1 MRARVGPRC
10 DYWSMTRFV
19 VDAAAA
25 LRLAETGSAVPDAH
39 ELLAPTLLRSQALSA
54 MHEAA
59 HRGELTA
66 TEARERL
73 ARLNRLKIRLLG
85 DGVLRSTAWKIADEL
100 GWESTYAA
108 EYVAL
113 TRLQADYL
121 VTLDDD
127 LARAVEGVVPT
138 APFDALLDP
147 AAVRPSTT

>member
-1 MRARVGPRC
+1 MRARVAPRC
-10 DYWSMTRFV
+10 DDSPMTRFV

-25 LRLAETGSAVPDAH
+25 LRLAAIDTPVPEAH

-54 MHEAA
+54 MHEAV
-59 HRGELTA
+59 HRGDLTSA
-66 TEARERL
+66 EARERL
-73 ARLNRLKIRLLG
+73 ARLNRMSIRLLG

-113 TRLQADYL
+113 TRLQADSL

-127 LARAVEGVVPT
+127 LARAVEGVVAT
-138 APFDALLDP
+138 APFEALLDP
-147 AAVRPSTT
+147 AA